1 MGSTQSTWGQSKEST
16 MKSFAF
22 VCLFAAAY
30 AAPAADADAEAD
42 PALLY
47 SSLGYGFHHPYTYG
61 AYAPYAVPAVHSA
74 AVKSVVETPAEVK
87 TTVHAAPVVYSG
99 VHHAAVAAPSST
111 TPPPMSPPPSS
122 TLPAT
127 TPTLAALSTLSRGR
141 LMPRLMLMLTLPT
154 TTLDITTPMPTA
166 ASGGSTAA
174 SPTRP
179 TTVATSGDTTTRVPA
194 TVQPFLQ
201 QLKS

>member
-1 MGSTQSTWGQSKEST
+1 MGQSKEST

-47 SSLGYGFHHPYTYG
+47 SSLGHGYHHPYTYG

-99 VHHAAVAAPSST
+99 LHHAAVAAPAVYNT
-111 TPPPMSPPPSS
+111 
-122 TLPAT
+122 AV
-127 TPTLAALSTLSRGR
+127 AA
-141 LMPRLMLMLTLPT
+141 PVVYN
-154 TTLDITTPMPTA
+154 TA
-166 ASGGSTAA
+166 APVVRTAGYYANSGGAVHIVKREAEADADAA
-174 SPTRP
+174 YYY
-179 TTVATSGDTTTRVPA
+179 SGYHHPYAYGGFRRFYGGFPYA
-194 TVQPFLQ
+194 YNRGYFGGYYY
-201 QLKS
+201 

>member
-99 VHHAAVAAPSST
+99 VHHAAVA
-111 TPPPMSPPPSS
+111 PPVVYN
-122 TLPAT
+122 
-127 TPTLAALSTLSRGR
+127 
-141 LMPRLMLMLTLPT
+141 
-154 TTLDITTPMPTA
+154 TA
-166 ASGGSTAA
+166 AHVAAPVVHTAGYYANSGGAVHIVKREADAKADSDADAAYYYSGYHHPYAYSGFRRFYGGFPYTAYN
-174 SPTRP
+174 R
-179 TTVATSGDTTTRVPA
+179 GY
-194 TVQPFLQ
+194 FGGYYY
-201 QLKS
+201 

>member
-1 MGSTQSTWGQSKEST
+1 MGQSKEST

-47 SSLGYGFHHPYTYG
+47 SSLGYGYHHPYTYG

-87 TTVHAAPVVYSG
+87 TTVHAAVAAPAVYNT
-99 VHHAAVAAPSST
+99 AVAAPVVYN
-111 TPPPMSPPPSS
+111 
-122 TLPAT
+122 
-127 TPTLAALSTLSRGR
+127 
-141 LMPRLMLMLTLPT
+141 
-154 TTLDITTPMPTA
+154 TA
-166 ASGGSTAA
+166 AHVAAPVVRTAGYYANSGGAVHIVKREAEAEADADAA
-174 SPTRP
+174 YYY
-179 TTVATSGDTTTRVPA
+179 SGYHHPYAYSGFRRFYGSFPYA
-194 TVQPFLQ
+194 YNRGYFGGYYY
-201 QLKS
+201 

>member
-1 MGSTQSTWGQSKEST
+1 MGQSKEST

-30 AAPAADADAEAD
+30 ADAEAD

-47 SSLGYGFHHPYTYG
+47 SSLGYGYHHPYTYG

-99 VHHAAVAAPSST
+99 LHHAAVAAPAVYNT
-111 TPPPMSPPPSS
+111 
-122 TLPAT
+122 AV
-127 TPTLAALSTLSRGR
+127 AA
-141 LMPRLMLMLTLPT
+141 PVVYN
-154 TTLDITTPMPTA
+154 TA
-166 ASGGSTAA
+166 AHVAAPVVHTAGYYANSGGAVHIVKREAEAEADADAA
-174 SPTRP
+174 YYY
-179 TTVATSGDTTTRVPA
+179 SGYHHPYAYSSFRRFYGGFPYA
-194 TVQPFLQ
+194 YNRGYFGGYYY
-201 QLKS
+201 

>member
-1 MGSTQSTWGQSKEST
+1 

-47 SSLGYGFHHPYTYG
+47 SSLGYGGYTGYAGYHHPYTYG
-61 AYAPYAVPAVHSA
+61 AYAPYVAAVPAVHSA

-99 VHHAAVAAPSST
+99 LHHAAVHIVKREAEAEADADAAYYYSGYHHPYAYSGFRRFYGGF
-111 TPPPMSPPPSS
+111 PY
-122 TLPAT
+122 AYN
-127 TPTLAALSTLSRGR
+127 RGYF
-141 LMPRLMLMLTLPT
+141 
-154 TTLDITTPMPTA
+154 
-166 ASGGSTAA
+166 GGYYY
-174 SPTRP
+174 
-179 TTVATSGDTTTRVPA
+179 
-194 TVQPFLQ
+194 
-201 QLKS
+201 

>member
-1 MGSTQSTWGQSKEST
+1 MGQSKEST

-47 SSLGYGFHHPYTYG
+47 SSLGYGYHHPYTYG

-87 TTVHAAPVVYSG
+87 TTVHAAPAVYNT
-99 VHHAAVAAPSST
+99 AVAAPVVYN
-111 TPPPMSPPPSS
+111 
-122 TLPAT
+122 
-127 TPTLAALSTLSRGR
+127 
-141 LMPRLMLMLTLPT
+141 
-154 TTLDITTPMPTA
+154 TA
-166 ASGGSTAA
+166 AHVAAPVVHTAGYYANSGGAVHIVKREAEAEADADAA
-174 SPTRP
+174 YY
-179 TTVATSGDTTTRVPA
+179 SGYHHPYAYSGFRRFYGGFPYA
-194 TVQPFLQ
+194 YNRGYF
-201 QLKS
+201 

>member
-1 MGSTQSTWGQSKEST
+1 MGQSKEST

-30 AAPAADADAEAD
+30 AAPEAD

-99 VHHAAVAAPSST
+99 VHHAAVAAPVVYN
-111 TPPPMSPPPSS
+111 
-122 TLPAT
+122 
-127 TPTLAALSTLSRGR
+127 
-141 LMPRLMLMLTLPT
+141 
-154 TTLDITTPMPTA
+154 TA
-166 ASGGSTAA
+166 AHVAAPVVHTACYYSGYHHPYAYSGFRRFYGGFPYTAYN
-174 SPTRP
+174 R
-179 TTVATSGDTTTRVPA
+179 G
-194 TVQPFLQ
+194 
-201 QLKS
+201 

>member
-61 AYAPYAVPAVHSA
+61 AYAPYAVPAVRSA

-87 TTVHAAPVVYSG
+87 TTVLAAPVVYNT
-99 VHHAAVAAPSST
+99 AAHVAAPVV
-111 TPPPMSPPPSS
+111 
-122 TLPAT
+122 
-127 TPTLAALSTLSRGR
+127 
-141 LMPRLMLMLTLPT
+141 
-154 TTLDITTPMPTA
+154 PTA
-166 ASGGSTAA
+166 GYYANSGGAVHIVKREADADADADAAYYYSGYHHPYAYSGFRRFYGGFPYTAYN
-174 SPTRP
+174 R
-179 TTVATSGDTTTRVPA
+179 GY
-194 TVQPFLQ
+194 FGGYYY
-201 QLKS
+201 

>member
-1 MGSTQSTWGQSKEST
+1 MGQSKEST

-99 VHHAAVAAPSST
+99 LHHAAVAAP
-111 TPPPMSPPPSS
+111 
-122 TLPAT
+122 AGYY
-127 TPTLAALSTLSRGR
+127 AN
-141 LMPRLMLMLTLPT
+141 
-154 TTLDITTPMPTA
+154 
-166 ASGGSTAA
+166 SGGAVHIVKRDADAKADADADAA
-174 SPTRP
+174 YYY
-179 TTVATSGDTTTRVPA
+179 SGYRHPYAYSGFRRFYGGFPYTYGH
-194 TVQPFLQ
+194 FGGYYY
-201 QLKS
+201 

>member
-1 MGSTQSTWGQSKEST
+1 M
-16 MKSFAF
+16 SFAF

-47 SSLGYGFHHPYTYG
+47 SSLGYGAFNGYHHPYTYG

-99 VHHAAVAAPSST
+99 IHHAAVA
-111 TPPPMSPPPSS
+111 TP
-122 TLPAT
+122 AVY
-127 TPTLAALSTLSRGR
+127 
-141 LMPRLMLMLTLPT
+141 
-154 TTLDITTPMPTA
+154 
-166 ASGGSTAA
+166 STAA
-174 SPTRP
+174 
-179 TTVATSGDTTTRVPA
+179 VATPAVHGSYYANSGGALHIAKREAEAKPEAEADAAYYYSGYHHPYAYSAYRRFPYA
-194 TVQPFLQ
+194 Y
-201 QLKS
+201 SAYNRGYYGGYYY

>member
-1 MGSTQSTWGQSKEST
+1 MGTQSKEST

-30 AAPAADADAEAD
+30 

-47 SSLGYGFHHPYTYG
+47 SSLGYGYHHPYTYG

-99 VHHAAVAAPSST
+99 LHHAAVAAP
-111 TPPPMSPPPSS
+111 
-122 TLPAT
+122 AVYN
-127 TPTLAALSTLSRGR
+127 
-141 LMPRLMLMLTLPT
+141 
-154 TTLDITTPMPTA
+154 TA
-166 ASGGSTAA
+166 APAAAPVVRTAGYYANSGGAVHIVKREAEAEADADAA
-174 SPTRP
+174 Y
-179 TTVATSGDTTTRVPA
+179 SGFRR
-194 TVQPFLQ
+194 FYGG
-201 QLKS
+201 

>member
-1 MGSTQSTWGQSKEST
+1 MGQSKEST

-47 SSLGYGFHHPYTYG
+47 SSLGYGLHHPYTYG

-74 AVKSVVETPAEVK
+74 AVKTVVK

-99 VHHAAVAAPSST
+99 VHHAAVAAPVVYN
-111 TPPPMSPPPSS
+111 
-122 TLPAT
+122 
-127 TPTLAALSTLSRGR
+127 
-141 LMPRLMLMLTLPT
+141 
-154 TTLDITTPMPTA
+154 TA
-166 ASGGSTAA
+166 AH
-174 SPTRP
+174 
-179 TTVATSGDTTTRVPA
+179 VA
-194 TVQPFLQ
+194 
-201 QLKS
+201 

>member
-1 MGSTQSTWGQSKEST
+1 MGPLLTLLPQPTLMLKPTLLSCTAAWAMASTIPTPMEPTPPMLSLLST
-16 MKSFAF
+16 
-22 VCLFAAAY
+22 
-30 AAPAADADAEAD
+30 
-42 PALLY
+42 LLP
-47 SSLGYGFHHPYTYG
+47 LRARWRPLCT
-61 AYAPYAVPAVHSA
+61 PPPWCTAVSI
-74 AVKSVVETPAEVK
+74 TPLS
-87 TTVHAAPVVYSG
+87 PP
-99 VHHAAVAAPSST
+99 PSST

-141 LMPRLMLMLTLPT
+141 LMLMLMLTLPT

-201 QLKS
+201 QLKSMETHPCSNFFFLLNKIKI

>member
-1 MGSTQSTWGQSKEST
+1 MGQSKEST

-30 AAPAADADAEAD
+30 ADPEAD

-47 SSLGYGFHHPYTYG
+47 SSLGYGYHHPYTYG

-99 VHHAAVAAPSST
+99 LHHAADAAYYYSGYHHPYAYSSFRRFYGGF
-111 TPPPMSPPPSS
+111 PY
-122 TLPAT
+122 AYN
-127 TPTLAALSTLSRGR
+127 RG
-141 LMPRLMLMLTLPT
+141 
-154 TTLDITTPMPTA
+154 
-166 ASGGSTAA
+166 
-174 SPTRP
+174 
-179 TTVATSGDTTTRVPA
+179 
-194 TVQPFLQ
+194 
-201 QLKS
+201 